1 MIQCTSRN
9 FIIPYIQWLRPA
21 FLRNNPTESVS
32 LLDFYYTNPFDLFLM
47 AGTGECKAVI
57 LEIST
62 ARGQIENLSTGPR
75 GQSYAR

>member
-1 MIQCTSRN
+1 MAETGILTKQSHGKCFTSR
-9 FIIPYIQWLRPA
+9 
-21 FLRNNPTESVS
+21 
-32 LLDFYYTNPFDLFLM
+32 LLLHNDLFLM

-62 ARGQIENLSTGPR
+62 ARGQIEDLSTGPR